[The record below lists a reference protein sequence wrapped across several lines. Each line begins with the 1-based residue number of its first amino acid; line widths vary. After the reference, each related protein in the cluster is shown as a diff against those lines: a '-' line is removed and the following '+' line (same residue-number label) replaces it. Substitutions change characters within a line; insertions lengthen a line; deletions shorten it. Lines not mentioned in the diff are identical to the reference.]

1 MAPADP
7 ADGPGAAAIVAA
19 LGMSPHPEGGWYAE
33 TWRDP
38 AGPGGRGAVT
48 AIYFLLEAGQ
58 RSRWHR
64 VDATEVWLWHAGAPL
79 TLSVAEGAT
88 VRALTLGPG
97 ITTGER
103 PQAVV
108 PKDAW
113 QSAESAGAWTLVSC
127 VVAPAFGFAG
137 FELAP
142 EGWSPGGG

>member
-1 MAPADP
+1 VTTPADLI
-7 ADGPGAAAIVAA
+7 ATLA
-19 LGMSPHPEGGWYAE
+19 LRPHPEGGWYAE

-38 AGPGGRGAVT
+38 AGPGERAAVT

-64 VDATEVWLWHAGAPL
+64 VDATELWLWHAGAPL
-79 TLSVAEGAT
+79 ALSVVAEGGT
-88 VRALTLGPG
+88 VGVTALGPD
-97 ITTGER
+97 IAAGER

-113 QSAESAGAWTLVSC
+113 QSAESTGAWTLASC
-127 VVAPAFGFAG
+127 VVAPAFEFAG

-142 EGWSPGGG
+142 EGWGPDQG